1 MKWINKIPTLLL
13 LALLIGIP
21 PLTAGNIHLAL
32 AKTASN
38 NSDAS
43 RHFESAAKFLFWQP
57 NLYEQAGLLANDT
70 PTRAIDL
77 LETARLK
84 GALISPSGQV
94 FLGDAYLANGQ
105 TAQAIGEWESL
116 FNDKRETQN
125 VSPRLALVYHTQQRF
140 SQEAHVLKQW
150 LEIDPNNPDANE
162 RLGRIL
168 AATAAIE
175 AEPLLKIAAASSVL
189 AATRLEG
196 LIAALNMPT
205 NNLAYR
211 LARCGQ
217 SLAQLDEWALAEQ
230 ALTRAINT
238 NPEYAYAWAW
248 LGLARQ
254 HNGTPDAQK
263 ALEYALNLDQ
273 QSAAIHAML
282 GTYWQQA
289 EKPEEA
295 RKQYEIA
302 TQLEPGNPAWWLAL
316 ASTAAQSDLSAALN
330 AYIRAVNL
338 APQEVVYW
346 NALAVFCVEK
356 NAYIEDYGL
365 NAALRAFALDPN
377 NPANM
382 DLLGRAQMAT
392 GQNNAAEVM
401 FKKALSASVSSS
413 PVYIYHF
420 HLGLLYLQTNR
431 STLAKFEFEQTQ
443 KFDPQGPY
451 GIQAQKIVER
461 YFP

>member
-1 MKWINKIPTLLL
+1 MKSIKIFSTLLL

-21 PLTAGNIHLAL
+21 PLTAGYIHLAL
-32 AKTASN
+32 AKAASY

-43 RHFESAAKFLFWQP
+43 LHFESAAKLLFWQP
-57 NLYEQAGLLANDT
+57 TLYEQAGLLAGDT
-70 PTRAIDL
+70 PPRAIGL
-77 LETARLK
+77 LEIARLN
-84 GALISPSGQV
+84 GTLSPIGQV

-105 TAQAIGEWESL
+105 TALAIVEWENL
-116 FNDKRETQN
+116 FNKKLETQN
-125 VSPRLALVYHTQQRF
+125 VSPRLVLVYHTQQRY

-150 LEIDPNNPDANE
+150 LEIDPKNPDANE

-168 AATAAIE
+168 AATAAQE
-175 AEPLLKIAAASSVL
+175 AEPLLDIAAASSAQ
-189 AATRLEG
+189 AAARLDG

-205 NNLAYR
+205 DNLSYR

-217 SLAQLDEWALAEQ
+217 SLAQLDDWPLAEQ
-230 ALTRAINT
+230 ALAHAIIA

-263 ALEYALNLDQ
+263 ALEYAVKLDQ
-273 QSAAIHAML
+273 QSAAIRAML

-316 ASTAAQSDLSAALN
+316 AVTTAQWDLSAALN
-330 AYIRAVNL
+330 AYIQAVNL
-338 APQEVVYW
+338 APQDAKYW
-346 NALAVFCVEK
+346 NALATFCIEQ

-365 NAALRAFALDPN
+365 NAALRAFALDPK

-392 GQNNAAEVM
+392 GQNSAAEVM
-401 FKKALSASVSSS
+401 FKKALSESVSSS

-431 STLAKFEFEQTQ
+431 SSLAKFEFEKT
-443 KFDPQGPY
+443 KKLDPQGPY
-451 GIQAQKIVER
+451 GIQAQNLVER